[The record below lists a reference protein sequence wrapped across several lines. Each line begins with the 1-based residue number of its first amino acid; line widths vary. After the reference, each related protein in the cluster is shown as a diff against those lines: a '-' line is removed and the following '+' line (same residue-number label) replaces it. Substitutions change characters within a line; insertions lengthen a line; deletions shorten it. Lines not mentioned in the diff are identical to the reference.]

1 MKTIKATICSLILA
15 SLFVL
20 PLLAMAQGNTVP
32 ASSTPTS
39 NHILN
44 RLTNVASLG
53 GYQTNGSATTAV
65 IVGTILGAF
74 LGFLGLVFLV
84 LMVIAG
90 YNWMT
95 AQGNEE
101 QVKKA
106 QQNIKHAIIGLLVAI
121 SAWSLWT
128 FVFQHFILASQ

>member
-1 MKTIKATICSLILA
+1 MKTLKATIYSLVITGLFALPVLA
-15 SLFVL
+15 I
-20 PLLAMAQGNTVP
+20 AQGATTP
-32 ASSTPTS
+32 APGS

-44 RLTNVASLG
+44 ELVNVAGNG
-53 GYQTNGSATTAV
+53 GYETNGSVTTASL
-65 IVGTILGAF
+65 VGTILGAF

-101 QVKKA
+101 QVQKA
-106 QQNIKHAIIGLLVAI
+106 KQNIKHAVIGLLVAI

-128 FVFQHFILASQ
+128 FVFRHFILLSQ